1 MELKEYLALVRHWW
15 WLLLLGT
22 VLGAGAGYLYA
33 DRQPLPSVYQAKTTL
48 MFGDDNLNPNAI
60 TAHER
65 LARSYAEM
73 IRRQPILQAAIENLE
88 LDTEWTSIQGLV
100 TGDLVPNTQLFEI
113 YVRHSNPEYAVM
125 IADEVAQQL
134 IRQFPSTSD
143 PDQEMDVYRTF
154 VRGQLDELQAKISD
168 AQQQIQQL
176 EVRLDLET
184 TPEGIQR
191 RQEEIAAWQ
200 SKINAWQGNYASLLG
215 FIQQDK
221 PLVYSNRFAVIEP
234 ANIILR
240 PVQTRDNTREMLMGG
255 VLGLAVAAAIAFLL
269 EYIDD
274 TVKTSEDVQR
284 VLELPTLG
292 TIPKIGSLPGKS
304 VRGARAL
311 TETHEQT
318 FSPFAEAYRTLR
330 TNIQFSS
337 LLMTNKSTTLLIT
350 SSSAGEGKSTTA
362 ANLALV
368 MAQGGKQVI
377 LVDTDLR
384 RPVLHTLFDVKN
396 DVGLTNLL
404 VDDRLDLEEVL
415 VDCGLNNLR
424 LLPSGPLPPNS
435 ADILGTPQMEQRLMQ
450 VSRSADLVI
459 LDSPPLLVVTDASI
473 LAKQVDSTLLV
484 IEAGRTRRQVCL
496 KSKTTLEQ
504 IEAKITGAILNRF
517 DPKKDGGYGY
527 GYGYGYYYS
536 SKNGQTPKDK
546 LKQQKVS
553 TEWRAER

>member
-1 MELKEYLALVRHWW
+1 MELKEYLTLVRHWW
-15 WLLLLGT
+15 WLLLVGA

-33 DRQPLPSVYQAKTTL
+33 DRLPLPSSYQAKTTL

-88 LDTEWTSIQGLV
+88 IDTNWTSIQGLV
-100 TGDLVPNTQLFEI
+100 TGQLVPNTQLFEI
-113 YVRHSNPEYAVM
+113 YVRHSDPDHAIL
-125 IADEVAQQL
+125 IADEIARQL

-143 PDQEMDVYRTF
+143 PDQEVEVHRTF
-154 VRGQLDELQAKISD
+154 VKGQLDELQAKISD
-168 AQQQIQQL
+168 AQQQIKEL

-191 RQEEIAAWQ
+191 RREEIAAWQ
-200 SKINAWQGNYASLLG
+200 AKINSWQGNYASLLS

-221 PLVYSNRFAVIEP
+221 PLVYANRFAVIEP
-234 ANIILR
+234 AIITSR
-240 PVQTRDNTREMLMGG
+240 PVQSRDNTREILMGG
-255 VLGLAVAAAIAFLL
+255 VIGLAIAAAIAFVL

-284 VLELPTLG
+284 VLDLPTLG
-292 TIPKIGSLPGKS
+292 TIPKISSSTDKIGT
-304 VRGARAL
+304 GAKTL
-311 TETHEQT
+311 TRTHEQS

-337 LLMTNKSTTLLIT
+337 LLMTNTSTTLLIT
-350 SSSAGEGKSTTA
+350 SSGAGEGKSTTA

-384 RPVLHTLFDVKN
+384 RPVLQTFFDVDNKI
-396 DVGLTNLL
+396 GLTNLL
-404 VDDRLDLEEVL
+404 VNDNLVVEEALADSGVS
-415 VDCGLNNLR
+415 NLR

-435 ADILGTPQMEQRLMQ
+435 ADILGTPQMEQRIAQLAQ
-450 VSRSADLVI
+450 CADLVI
-459 LDSPPLLVVTDASI
+459 FDSPPVLVVTDASI

-484 IEAGRTRRQVCL
+484 IEAGRTRRQVCQ
-496 KSKTTLEQ
+496 KSKEALEQ
-504 IEAKITGAILNRF
+504 IGAKIAGVILNRF
-517 DPKKDGGYGY
+517 NPRKDVGY

-536 SKNGQTPKDK
+536 SKNGRDSQNQM
-546 LKQQKVS
+546 KQQKVLNKRG
-553 TEWRAER
+553 EER